1 MKLKALRLNS
11 EYSIWLLGPVL
22 LLAGLAALSP
32 QAFFFTVAA
41 LVVISGAFYLIT
53 HRQLALAL
61 APLLVILAETKFR
74 NRDPNELLSGN
85 FDAQVIYELCIYAFL
100 GLILLVNLSSLPRH
114 RLRPTSTEWL
124 LGAYV
129 FVALGS
135 ILWSADFRLTA
146 VRGVQL
152 AVLYG
157 VSFAAVRVLSG
168 DRLLR
173 SLTLA
178 VVGYVLVGACFG
190 LAFPRTIEPQSIYT
204 KTIDRFTW
212 FAVHP
217 GLAADYAATA
227 ILLILFQM
235 IFSGFGA
242 QRGQRLALALKFSVS
257 PLLAVLLATRART
270 QLAGALLAL
279 VAVGS
284 RKYFSPR
291 VLGVI
296 GYGMIVLLLASFLPG
311 VSLLSALESLGGRD
325 YAWWN
330 FFLRGQSSEQ
340 FLTVTGRADLW
351 RGVFTLFLDQ
361 PFLGYGYAASR
372 AALLKI
378 MPWAGHA
385 HNSLAES
392 LLDVGL
398 IGSVFLWCAVGKTLV
413 SSLRRI
419 CSERA
424 PVTGRQAAILGILL
438 YFLVLSLS
446 SPVFSGVPGYDVLLF
461 FMIVFVQQR
470 VVVPVRS
477 MQSAPLSRPYGFQSV
492 ERRSTNS

>member
-1 MKLKALRLNS
+1 
-11 EYSIWLLGPVL
+11 
-22 LLAGLAALSP
+22 
-32 QAFFFTVAA
+32 
-41 LVVISGAFYLIT
+41 
-53 HRQLALAL
+53 
-61 APLLVILAETKFR
+61 
-74 NRDPNELLSGN
+74 
-85 FDAQVIYELCIYAFL
+85 
-100 GLILLVNLSSLPRH
+100 
-114 RLRPTSTEWL
+114 
-124 LGAYV
+124 
-129 FVALGS
+129 
-135 ILWSADFRLTA
+135 
-146 VRGVQL
+146 
-152 AVLYG
+152 
-157 VSFAAVRVLSG
+157 VS
-168 DRLLR
+168 
-173 SLTLA
+173 
-178 VVGYVLVGACFG
+178 
-190 LAFPRTIEPQSIYT
+190 
-204 KTIDRFTW
+204 
-212 FAVHP
+212 
-217 GLAADYAATA
+217 
-227 ILLILFQM
+227 
-235 IFSGFGA
+235 
-242 QRGQRLALALKFSVS
+242 
-257 PLLAVLLATRART
+257 LLAVLE
-270 QLAGALLAL
+270 
-279 VAVGS
+279 
-284 RKYFSPR
+284 
-291 VLGVI
+291 
-296 GYGMIVLLLASFLPG
+296 SF
-311 VSLLSALESLGGRD
+311 GGRD
-325 YAWWN
+325 YTWWN
-330 FFLRGQSSEQ
+330 FVLRGQSSEQ